1 MVVWEGERGE
11 RDLEVT
17 MDPRRS
23 GPGWLGDSNVAYAS
37 KRPLVVN
44 VGNRVRGSAG
54 RSVMDPWSGSRVD
67 WESKWREGVGC
78 EIDCL
83 SALNEV

>member
-1 MVVWEGERGE
+1 
-11 RDLEVT
+11 

-23 GPGWLGDSNVAYAS
+23 GPGWLGDSDVAYTS

-44 VGNRVRGSAG
+44 IGKRVRGSIG
-54 RSVMDPWSGSRVD
+54 RSVMGACSGSRVD
-67 WESKWREGVGC
+67 GESKWREGVGC

-83 SALNEV
+83 SVRKEV